1 VRLRRDLPR
10 PPQPASEP
18 RPPFGGDWGIG
29 ERRQYRRPTMRRT
42 PALVSATLAVLL
54 AGACSGDDGA
64 STPEDGV
71 DLTDAEDDLSTVTLP
86 GLGDHPDVAF
96 ADYAGRPVVVNFFA
110 STCAPCVEEMPAFE
124 DVNEAAG
131 GEVAFVGVA
140 VNDRVEDALALVDAT
155 GVTWDLATD
164 PDGAFIRS
172 VGGVN
177 MPTTV
182 LLDEQGHVLDVQGGK
197 LDDGELVELLS
208 DEAGVDVT
216 VS

>member
-1 VRLRRDLPR
+1 
-10 PPQPASEP
+10 
-18 RPPFGGDWGIG
+18 
-29 ERRQYRRPTMRRT
+29 MRRT
-42 PALVSATLAVLL
+42 PALVSAALAVLL
-54 AGACSGDDGA
+54 LGACGDDDGA
-64 STPEDGV
+64 APADGV
-71 DLTDAEDDLSTVTLP
+71 DLSEARDDLSGVTLP
-86 GLGDHPDVAF
+86 GLGENPDVAF

-124 DVNEAAG
+124 AVNEAAR

-140 VNDRVEDALALVDAT
+140 VNDRVEDALALVDETA
-155 GVTWDLATD
+155 VTWDLATD
-164 PDGAFIRS
+164 PDGTFIRS

-182 LLDEQGHVLDVQGGK
+182 LLDEQGRVLDVQGGK

-216 VS
+216 VA